1 MLLDNQTLMLALT
14 IGVGLLFL
22 GIGWL
27 ILQIVLKLTMKV
39 FFMGCGAIVVLGL
52 LGAGL
57 VVVLGQ
63 LG

>member
-1 MLLDNQTLMLALT
+1 MPLDNQTLMLALT

-27 ILQIVLKLTMKV
+27 ILQTVLKLTMKV

-52 LGAGL
+52 LGVGL
-57 VVVLGQ
+57 VFVLGP